1 MNRSP
6 LPSATKK
13 WYDLDH
19 PMPGSGAASAELEE
33 QAGRHEQ
40 HRLEAVAEMIGIIAV
55 MTAQGLLTGWE
66 MVTVGGAVFQFGKG
80 QRDLQVVAAHC
91 LPGQIAFN
99 GQPLHT
105 STDWSPALIARCQLK
120 PLPLAAK
127 LRNLGGMTDYVSAIV
142 NQADSLIEIM
152 PGNSGLKPAFARA
165 VGRLLRDLVTC
176 RPRDWL
182 IVGARVTHAFAAY
195 RLMAAQACE
204 ARIAEL
210 ESAVPPPAPESPE
223 ASKARIIRRYLA
235 TIRNGAVVP
244 FGTAAFL
251 RLADELVVR
260 QNGELAAPVT

>member
-19 PMPGSGAASAELEE
+19 PMPGSTTTFAELEE
-33 QAGRHEQ
+33 QAARHERN
-40 HRLEAVAEMIGIIAV
+40 RLEAVAEMLGIIAV

-66 MVTVGGAVFQFGKG
+66 LVTVGGAVFQFGKG

-105 STDWSPALIARCQLK
+105 TTDWNPAVIARCQLK

-127 LRNLGGMTDYVSAIV
+127 LRNLGGMTDYVTAIV

-152 PGNSGLKPAFARA
+152 PGDGGLKPAFARA
-165 VGRLLRDLVTC
+165 AGRLLRDLVTS
-176 RPRDWL
+176 RPRDWH
-182 IVGARVTHAFAAY
+182 IVGAHVGHALEAY
-195 RLMAAQACE
+195 RMMAAQACA

-210 ESAVPPPAPESPE
+210 GSAVPPPAPESPE
-223 ASKARIIRRYLA
+223 AIKARIIQRYLA

-251 RLADELVVR
+251 RLAADLVVR
-260 QNGELAAPVT
+260 QNGELPAPIG